1 MTFTLW
7 SPLHYFMMIGP
18 FVITFIM
25 NFILKNKNYQTKR
38 MVGIYLSILAIL
50 LLFARNIE
58 IFVLSGFKM
67 DYEIIPLQICHFANF
82 VLLYAFWK
90 KSDTAFG
97 LAFLFNLPLAYLSLI
112 FADGLENYANILT
125 FRGQAYI
132 FGHML
137 IVLITLFAYTNGYIK
152 LNIKKYVSVS
162 VLITTLYVL
171 SLFINNIFRI
181 AFDLNA
187 NYFYAQHPESGTPL
201 EFFFDLGKI
210 SNIGNFEVNII
221 YMISLIIFG
230 YLVTFIIYLL
240 AFELPR
246 LLNRKTLRLET
257 N

>member
-25 NFILKNKNYQTKR
+25 NFILKNKSYQTKR

-137 IVLITLFAYTNGYIK
+137 IVLITI
-152 LNIKKYVSVS
+152 
-162 VLITTLYVL
+162 
-171 SLFINNIFRI
+171 
-181 AFDLNA
+181 
-187 NYFYAQHPESGTPL
+187 
-201 EFFFDLGKI
+201 FFDIQPYETIGVSKY
-210 SNIGNFEVNII
+210 SNKNN
-221 YMISLIIFG
+221 
-230 YLVTFIIYLL
+230 
-240 AFELPR
+240 
-246 LLNRKTLRLET
+246 
-257 N
+257 

>member
-1 MTFTLW
+1 
-7 SPLHYFMMIGP
+7 MMIGP
-18 FVITFIM
+18 FIITFIM
-25 NFILKNKNYQTKR
+25 NFILKNKSYQTKR
-38 MVGIYLSILAIL
+38 LVGIYLSILAIL
-50 LLFARNIE
+50 LLLARNIE

-97 LAFLFNLPLAYLSLI
+97 LAFLFNLPLACLSLI

-137 IVLITLFAYTNGYIK
+137 IVLITLFAYINGFIR

-187 NYFYAQHPESGTPL
+187 HYFYTQHPESGTPL

-210 SNIGNFEVNII
+210 SNIGNFEVNVI

-246 LLNRKTLRLET
+246 LLNRKTIRLET